1 MKQRTFRS
9 AIVALA
15 VLGLLAAAAFS
26 FGRIN
31 AAHAAAALPNGYV
44 APYIDVTLNPTVAQD
59 IQSSGVKDY
68 TLAFIVEGGSCQAS
82 WAGLPLNY
90 PNVQSIIS
98 TIRNAGGDVIAS
110 FGGADGIELAL
121 DCPSAS
127 ALQAQYQAVVNLG
140 ITHLDFDIEG
150 GPLGF
155 TAANDMRAKALAA
168 LQAANPGLTVSFT
181 LPVLPTGLTQDG
193 INLVQ
198 DAVQNGVNI
207 SVINVMA
214 MDYYCCGSDMGQN
227 AIDAANSTNSQL
239 QGIVPGMSLSKIGVT
254 PMIGVNDDTAEIF
267 TEANAQ
273 SLVSFAQQNHLG
285 ELSFWSEGRDQS
297 CPGGG
302 AQVSPSCSGISQGA
316 FDFSRIFGQF
326 AGNGGGGGGPTPTP
340 THTPTPTPT
349 RTPTPTPTPTGMP
362 SPTPTPGGSLVSNP
376 GFETGTLT
384 GWTCNAGD
392 VVVSSPVHSGSHALQ
407 VTPSSSTTGECDQ
420 TISVQANHTYTLS
433 AFVNGPY
440 AYLGV
445 QSGASTWT
453 TSSSYTQLSVTF
465 TTVTSQT
472 SVTIFVHG
480 WYGQGNVFADDFSLQ

>member
-1 MKQRTFRS
+1 MKQRMFRS

-15 VLGLLAAAAFS
+15 ILALVVAGAFGV
-26 FGRIN
+26 GRFSQ
-31 AAHAAAALPNGYV
+31 AHAAAAALPNGYV
-44 APYIDVTLNPTVAQD
+44 APYVDVTLNPTVAQD

-68 TLAFIVEGGSCQAS
+68 TLAFIVDGGSCQAS
-82 WAGLPLNY
+82 WAGLPLNSSS
-90 PNVQSIIS
+90 VQSLIS
-98 TIRNAGGDVIAS
+98 TIRGAGGDVIAS

-121 DCPSAS
+121 DCSSVS

-150 GPLGF
+150 GPLGY
-155 TAANDMRAKALAA
+155 TADNDLRAKALAA
-168 LQAANPGLTVSFT
+168 LQAANPGVTVSFT

-254 PMIGVNDDTAEIF
+254 PMIGVNDDTAEVF
-267 TEANAQ
+267 SEANAQ
-273 SLVSFAQQNHLG
+273 ALVSFAQQNHLG

-302 AQVSPSCSGISQGA
+302 AQVSPTCSGISQGA
-316 FDFSRIFGQF
+316 FDFSRIFGQYS
-326 AGNGGGGGGPTPTP
+326 GGGGGGPTPTP

-349 RTPTPTPTPTGMP
+349 HTPTPTPTGTP
-362 SPTPTPGGSLVSNP
+362 QSTPTPNPGGNLVSNP
-376 GFETGTLT
+376 GFETGNLS

-392 VVVSSPVHSGSHALQ
+392 VVVSSPVHSGSYALQ

-420 TISVQANHTYTLS
+420 TITVQANHTYTLS
-433 AFVNGPY
+433 AYVDGPY
-440 AYLGV
+440 AYLGI
-445 QSGASTWT
+445 QSGTSTWT
-453 TSSSYTQLSVTF
+453 TSSSYTKLSVTF
-465 TTVTSQT
+465 TTGSSQT
-472 SVTIFVHG
+472 SITIYIHG
-480 WYGQGNVFADDFSLQ
+480 WYAQGNVYADDFSLQ